1 MTFPILPCSH
11 RGARIGTHKC
21 QTCGPKGR
29 SIIVYQC
36 ALYAECTL
44 VPWRMGQGEM
54 ICENCPDITTTLPE
68 TPDPPPPALEV

>member
-1 MTFPILPCSH
+1 MLPCNH

-21 QTCGPKGR
+21 QTCGQQGT

-44 VPWRMGQGEM
+44 VPWRLGQGEM
-54 ICENCPDITTTLPE
+54 VCEICPDNTTALGIPAQP
-68 TPDPPPPALEV
+68 TPPREA